1 MFKNKSELNNSDFE
15 LNIKESQKMV
25 KIQNDD
31 NKSEIVEM
39 HSINDI
45 LLKDDKIE

>member
-1 MFKNKSELNNSDFE
+1 MFKNKIELNNSDFE

>member
-1 MFKNKSELNNSDFE
+1 MFKNKIELNNSDFE

-31 NKSEIVEM
+31 NKSEIVEI